1 MLGKLMGSVMGG
13 LALVGAWVVHGGAV
27 QVVVDEQKP
36 GGRGHHVHLFLPA
49 ALVPVG
55 LEFVP
60 DQKLRGANAEL
71 HSWLPAIQAASQ
83 ELASL
88 PDSDLVEVREC
99 GQHVRIRTRGARL
112 VIDVESPGELVHV
125 SFPLWTMDR
134 VARKLESLGPAS

>member
-1 MLGKLMGSVMGG
+1 MLGKVMGSVAGG
-13 LALVGAWVVHGGAV
+13 LALVGAWVVHEGV
-27 QVVVDEQKP
+27 VRVVVEERKP
-36 GGRGHHVHLFLPA
+36 GGHHVHLFLPA
-49 ALVPVG
+49 AFVPVG

-99 GQHVRIRTRGARL
+99 GQHVRIKTRGARL